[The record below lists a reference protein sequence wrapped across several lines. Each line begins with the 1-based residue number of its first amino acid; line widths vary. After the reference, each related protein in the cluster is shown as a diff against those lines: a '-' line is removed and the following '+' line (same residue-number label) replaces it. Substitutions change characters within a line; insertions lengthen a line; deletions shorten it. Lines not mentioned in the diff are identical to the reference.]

1 MPKYFCYLY
10 DPELLLLPERG
21 DDVPE
26 RAAVRHVDLEDGA
39 GEALLGP
46 HADTHP
52 LSLHLVYVQLP
63 ANEVMP

>member
-1 MPKYFCYLY
+1 MPKYFNLY

-21 DDVPE
+21 DDVAE

-46 HADTHP
+46 HAHTHP

-63 ANEVMP
+63 AIEMT